1 MIPKNN
7 FSFYN
12 YVYYYTV
19 VRRWWNGV
27 NCITTTLASSSLLE
41 GTNIFMNVIL
51 VRVKLKVVD
60 DAVSLLRNSYSAPGT
75 CYCVP
80 LFVSCCWPPFYITF
94 TLSSSSSSL
103 FITLLLIMLHYY
115 FVLIED
121 DNKLTQISSEKT
133 ITT

>member
-1 MIPKNN
+1 
-7 FSFYN
+7 
-12 YVYYYTV
+12 
-19 VRRWWNGV
+19 
-27 NCITTTLASSSLLE
+27 
-41 GTNIFMNVIL
+41 MNVIL

-60 DAVSLLRNSYSAPGT
+60 EAVSLLRNSYSAPGT

-121 DNKLTQISSEKT
+121 DNKLTQILVLKKQ
-133 ITT
+133 